1 MFETSALTLFN
12 VANLSFQLSWYYI
25 ITLLLHLANDNSF
38 LSLNTFEKKFAELI
52 ATKQYPFCN

>member
-1 MFETSALTLFN
+1 MFETSALTLFM

-38 LSLNTFEKKFAELI
+38 LALNTFEKNI
-52 ATKQYPFCN
+52 Y